1 MNPNGSGLG
10 LNICKE
16 LCKKLGGDISVKS
29 RPGDWTE
36 FTFWVNVK
44 LCLDCDINDVLSA
57 RPIMQV
63 RDLPK
68 SRTKSALSVKMFLSQ
83 PERFGALLNG
93 KKLSIICADDVYYNI
108 EALRIVF

>member
-44 LCLDCDINDVLSA
+44 LCLDCDIYDVLSV

-63 RDLPK
+63 RDLPER
-68 SRTKSALSVKMFLSQ
+68 RTKSALSVKTFLSQ

>member
-1 MNPNGSGLG
+1 MNLNGNGLG

-16 LCKKLGGDISVKS
+16 LCKKLGGDILVRS
-29 RPGDWTE
+29 RPGDWTV

-44 LCLDCDINDVLSA
+44 LCSDCNINDALSD
-57 RPIMQV
+57 RPNMLV
-63 RDLPK
+63 RDLPE
-68 SRTKSALSVKMFLSQ
+68 SQTKSALTLKTFLTQ

-93 KKLSIICADDVYYNI
+93 RKLSIICADDVYYNI